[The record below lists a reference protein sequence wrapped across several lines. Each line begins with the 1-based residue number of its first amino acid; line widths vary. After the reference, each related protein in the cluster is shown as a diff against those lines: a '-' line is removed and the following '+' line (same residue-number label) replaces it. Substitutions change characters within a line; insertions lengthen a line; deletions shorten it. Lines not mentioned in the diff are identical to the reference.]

1 MEANVGV
8 KNSIA
13 LELVCYT
20 DPLCCWSWAFAP
32 VLRQLKVEYGD
43 MISLRYCM
51 GGMLSD
57 WKQYHDPVQA
67 VSRPLQM
74 GPVWMQ
80 ARQMTG
86 AVIDDRI
93 WFRDPPASSYPAC
106 VAVKTAALQSAEMEE
121 RYLYLLWEAVMVKGK
136 NIAKKEVLL
145 DIAAALETEY
155 PESFSAERFGI
166 QLGCKA
172 TVDAFKSD
180 LQEVSYRRIER
191 FPSLLL
197 TSRKSG
203 QALLLTGNRP
213 FEAVAKSVEKVISSQ

>member
-1 MEANVGV
+1 MEAHTEV
-8 KNSIA
+8 KNSTA
-13 LELVCYT
+13 LEVVCYT
-20 DPLCCWSWAFAP
+20 DPLCCWSWAFEP
-32 VLRQLKVEYGD
+32 VLRQLKEEYHVS
-43 MISLRYCM
+43 IRYCM
-51 GGMLSD
+51 GGMLSS
-57 WKQYHDPVQA
+57 WKHYHDALQA

-86 AVIDDRI
+86 AVIDDKI

-106 VAVKTAALQSAEMEE
+106 VAVKTAGLQSPEMEE
-121 RYLYLLWEAVMVKGK
+121 KYLYLLWEAVMVKGK

-145 DIAAALETEY
+145 DLAAALETGL
-155 PESFSAERFGI
+155 PGSFSADSFDI

-172 TVDAFKSD
+172 TVDAFRSD

-197 TSRKSG
+197 TARRTG

-213 FEAVAKSVEKVISSQ
+213 IDEVMKGMEKVLNS

>member
-1 MEANVGV
+1 MEANAGV
-8 KNSIA
+8 KNNTA
-13 LELVCYT
+13 LAVVCYT
-20 DPLCCWSWAFAP
+20 DPLCCWSWAFEP

-43 MISLRYCM
+43 MFTLRYCM
-51 GGMLSD
+51 GGMLSS
-57 WKQYHDPVQA
+57 WKNYHDPVQA

-86 AVIDDRI
+86 AAIDDTI
-93 WFRDPPASSYPAC
+93 WFKDPPASSYPAC
-106 VAVKTAALQSAEMEE
+106 VAVKTAALQSAAMEE
-121 RYLYLLWEAVMVKGK
+121 KYLYYLWEAVMVKGK

-145 DIAAALETEY
+145 EIAAALEAEY
-155 PESFSAERFGI
+155 PEAFCADRFGI

-172 TVDAFKSD
+172 TVDAFRTD
-180 LQEVSYRRIER
+180 LQEVSYRRIAR

-197 TSRKSG
+197 TSGWSG

-213 FEAVAKSVEKVISSQ
+213 YEAIAKSLDQFLNS

>member
-1 MEANVGV
+1 MEANAEV
-8 KNSIA
+8 KNSTA
-13 LELVCYT
+13 LEVVCYT
-20 DPLCCWSWAFAP
+20 DPLCCWSWAFEP
-32 VLRQLKVEYGD
+32 VLRQLREAY
-43 MISLRYCM
+43 MITIRYCM
-51 GGMLSD
+51 GGMLSS
-57 WKQYHDPVQA
+57 WKNYHDAVQA

-86 AVIDDRI
+86 AVIDDKI
-93 WFRDPPASSYPAC
+93 WFRDPPGSSYPAC
-106 VAVKTAALQSAEMEE
+106 VAVKTAGLQSHEMEE

-145 DIAAALETEY
+145 EIAAALETEF
-155 PESFSAERFGI
+155 PGSFSAERFDI

-172 TVDAFKSD
+172 TVDAFRSD
-180 LQEVSYRRIER
+180 LQEVSYRRVQR

-197 TSRKSG
+197 TSRNTG

-213 FEAVAKSVEKVISSQ
+213 FEEVVKGVEKVLTT